1 MSVVISQPDH
11 HGDYGRG
18 GRQHWANWIRPKQTH
33 LNPQFRKCSN
43 ATCVEWSSPGAPRVL
58 WLLAQARR
66 WSCDGDDGEKY
77 FLPWLH
83 CSQSHNLSVYKVA
96 TVHNITFSVFIK
108 LLLHPSAG
116 THQLF
121 TSSVSAIPQM
131 GKSIERRKLDRLFDG
146 NVDRYVDSFDL
157 DMKDFIKMSILCRDS
172 LQKYQK
178 FSTKLRRVSLF
189 VSTGTN
195 VVNIS
200 LKVKNLCI

>member
-11 HGDYGRG
+11 HRDYGRG

-58 WLLAQARR
+58 WFLAQARR
-66 WSCDGDDGEKY
+66 WSCDGGDGEKY

-83 CSQSHNLSVYKVA
+83 CSQSHNLSVYKVVVA
-96 TVHNITFSVFIK
+96 PLTRHPSTVHK
-108 LLLHPSAG
+108 LGVRPFLKWE
-116 THQLF
+116 
-121 TSSVSAIPQM
+121 
-131 GKSIERRKLDRLFDG
+131 KSIERRKLDRLFDG
-146 NVDRYVDSFDL
+146 NVNRYVDSFDL

-178 FSTKLRRVSLF
+178 FSIKLRRVSLF